1 MVYGA
6 AGEAG
11 GHNIF
16 LEGDIAMK
24 YTASHH
30 LPSWDKSDRIR
41 MEDFNDMTARLE
53 TSLTAGQKAV
63 SDEQKVRQTAIAAE
77 QQARQTAIAAE
88 QQARQTAIAAERK
101 AMQDA
106 VAAERQAREN
116 ADARMDQLGNCR
128 IYHHVYSGTGS
139 GSTIVPVTHTFPG
152 KPLML
157 FVSEIGSGFAMFA
170 PYGVTMADAG
180 LTNGVRS
187 IVSMTWNG
195 NTVRWSGSQQTGNQL
210 NNQGR
215 QYQIVALIAADA

>member
-1 MVYGA
+1 MYGA

-53 TSLTAGQKAV
+53 TSLIAGQKAV
-63 SDEQKVRQTAIAAE
+63 SDEQK
-77 QQARQTAIAAE
+77 ARQTAIAAE

>member
-1 MVYGA
+1 MYGA

-24 YTASHH
+24 YTASQH

-63 SDEQKVRQTAIAAE
+63 SDEQK
-77 QQARQTAIAAE
+77 ARQTAIAAE

>member
-63 SDEQKVRQTAIAAE
+63 SDEQK
-77 QQARQTAIAAE
+77 ARQTAIAAE
-88 QQARQTAIAAERK
+88 QQARQTAI
-101 AMQDA
+101 
-106 VAAERQAREN
+106 
-116 ADARMDQLGNCR
+116 ARMDQLGNCR

-157 FVSEIGSGFAMFA
+157 FVSDIGSGFAMFA

>member
-24 YTASHH
+24 YTASQH

-63 SDEQKVRQTAIAAE
+63 SDEQK
-77 QQARQTAIAAE
+77 ARQTAIAAE

>member
-63 SDEQKVRQTAIAAE
+63 SDEQK
-77 QQARQTAIAAE
+77 ARQDAI
-88 QQARQTAIAAERK
+88 
-101 AMQDA
+101 
-106 VAAERQAREN
+106 AAERQAREN

-157 FVSEIGSGFAMFA
+157 FVSDIGSGFAMFA

>member
-1 MVYGA
+1 MYGA

-53 TSLTAGQKAV
+53 TSLIAGQKAV
-63 SDEQKVRQTAIAAE
+63 SDEQK
-77 QQARQTAIAAE
+77 ARQTAIAAE

-106 VAAERQAREN
+106 IAAERQAREN